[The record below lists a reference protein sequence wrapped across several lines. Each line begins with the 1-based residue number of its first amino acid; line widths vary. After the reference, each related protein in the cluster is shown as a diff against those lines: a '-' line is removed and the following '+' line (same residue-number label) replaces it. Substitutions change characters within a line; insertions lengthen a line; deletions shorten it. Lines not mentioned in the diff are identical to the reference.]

1 MAEQRK
7 LYKDREN
14 GKVSGVLAGM
24 AEYFDLDVALI
35 RIAFLFLVVFTGFFP
50 GVLFYIIAAA
60 VMDDKP
66 GTVTNTA

>member
-1 MAEQRK
+1 MAEEKK
-7 LYKDREN
+7 LYKDKDS

-24 AEYFDLDVALI
+24 AEYFEIDVALI

-66 GTVTNTA
+66 GTATKAA